1 MKYARRKTVK
11 NRRRIH
17 KKLVGGN
24 TQLRKQYLS
33 NSAIE
38 LDNLNTSVLQE
49 SIENLDKY
57 LKTVAIKPDDMDSE
71 EFRVKMI
78 RESLQRSLDLI
89 EDSRSRLVEL
99 NNV

>member
-1 MKYARRKTVK
+1 M
-11 NRRRIH
+11 
-17 KKLVGGN
+17 GGN
-24 TQLRKQYLS
+24 PELRKKYLL

-78 RESLQRSLDLI
+78 RDSLQRSLDLI